1 MTELTRDFTATT
13 FVVWQG
19 GVLLHKHKKLGRW
32 FPPGGHVEPGELP
45 DDAAVRE
52 VLEES
57 GVPVALIGERALPLA
72 EPRQLIRPR
81 GVQLETITLESG
93 VPSHEHIDLIYFARP
108 LPHYSGELLAAD
120 KTLGWYD
127 AAGLAGLELT
137 EEIRYWTTLAL
148 LELG

>member
-1 MTELTRDFTATT
+1 MPAVTRDFTATT

-32 FPPGGHVEPGELP
+32 FPPGGHVEKDELP

-57 GVPVALIGERALPLA
+57 GVPVALIGERALPLT

-81 GVQLETITLESG
+81 GVQLETIA
-93 VPSHEHIDLIYFARP
+93 PNHEHIDLIYFAKP
-108 LPHYSGELLAAD
+108 YSGYNGALLETD

-127 AAGLAGLELT
+127 KMGLEGLELT
-137 EEIRYWTTLAL
+137 EEIRHWTTLAL

>member
-1 MTELTRDFTATT
+1 M
-13 FVVWQG
+13 
-19 GVLLHKHKKLGRW
+19 LLHKHKKLGRW
-32 FPPGGHVEPGELP
+32 FPPGGHVERDELP

-57 GVPVALIGERALPLA
+57 GVRVALVGEKALPVT

-81 GVQLETITLESG
+81 GVQLEAIA
-93 VPSHEHIDLIYFARP
+93 PNHEHIDLIYFAKP
-108 LPHYSGELLAAD
+108 LADYNGALLETD

-127 AAGLAGLELT
+127 RVGLARLELT
-137 EEIRYWTTLAL
+137 EELRHWTTLAL